1 MSNTIPTQANVN
13 IASVKPNKFDLSCK
27 HITTT
32 DFGLLRPIY
41 SRMMVPAD
49 KFEVSVNSFHRLDPM
64 VAPNNSD
71 MNVHTRAFFVPYRT
85 FVPCFNEFI
94 ANTPSIFAG
103 SSVQLIKIP
112 SFTAKVVLDAFQDN
126 SLGSVVSYDKA
137 GDIVFRDKIA
147 NAWKK
152 IKLTPRGRCFYSLL
166 LSLGYNFRFDPV
178 NDGDLDNQVFSALPI
193 LSYLKVWMDWYV
205 PSRFYFT
212 DTTIIA
218 LQKLLSPA
226 VSASAISINLSEF
239 ISISKALCVFFTEDY
254 FSNCLSNPFGDNT
267 PTVKPVVKTTA
278 FDGSTVNTTVDNL
291 NNGAVVTTTDQDAFT
306 QFNALSIKSLG
317 AIQAMLNRNAIVN
330 QKLKDYIKINYG
342 LEPNLDTLNM
352 SHYLG
357 SSLDQLIVGDV
368 MSNADTMTASGN
380 VGAVLGQYAG
390 KGLGS
395 SDAKFSCHATEF
407 GMFLVLQDITPRPFY
422 YQGVHAEH
430 KATSRYDFFD
440 PTFDGVMT
448 EAVPYSRLDNTCHN
462 DKLLTPQPDSIFGY
476 MPVYSDYKVGYD
488 ILSGNFRMES
498 INTGLDSW
506 YLARQ
511 FGDLFKTEH
520 ISLGFCDASILNS
533 ANNFASLFYTDN
545 ASADHIYQVHNIRV
559 TAYRRMRSLIE
570 QVLDDDS
577 DRNGSVTI
585 SRQGTIADRN

>member
-1 MSNTIPTQANVN
+1 MSNTIPTKANVN

-71 MNVHTRAFFVPYRT
+71 MNVHTRAFFVPFRT
-85 FVPCFNEFI
+85 FIPNFNEFI
-94 ANTPSIFAG
+94 ANTPGVYAG
-103 SSVQLIKIP
+103 SLNQLVKVP
-112 SFTAKVVLDAFQDN
+112 TFTATALLNAFQDN
-126 SLGSVVSYDKA
+126 SLGTIVASDKA
-137 GDIVFRDKIA
+137 GDIFFRDQIA
-147 NAWKK
+147 NVWKK
-152 IKLTPRGRCFYSLL
+152 IKLTPRGRCFYNLL

-178 NDGDLDNQVFSALPI
+178 NAGDLDKQVYSALPL
-193 LSYLKVWMDWYV
+193 LSYLKVWIDWYV

-212 DTTIIA
+212 DSTITT
-218 LQKLLSPA
+218 LQKILSPGPA
-226 VSASAISINLSEF
+226 GISIITAELL
-239 ISISKALCVFFTEDY
+239 SISKALCVFFTEDY
-254 FSNCLSNPFGDNT
+254 FSNCLSNPFGDNKPQVT
-267 PTVKPVVKTTA
+267 PVVKTTA
-278 FDGSTVNTTVDNL
+278 FDGTTVTTSVDNL
-291 NNGAVVTTTDQDAFT
+291 KNGAVVTSTDEEAMT

-368 MSNADTMTASGN
+368 MSNADTMQASGK

-395 SDAKFSCHATEF
+395 SDAKFSCHASEF

-422 YQGVHAEH
+422 YQGVHVEH

-440 PTFDGVMT
+440 PTFDGIMT

-488 ILSGNFRMES
+488 ILSGNFRMDS

-585 SRQGTIADRN
+585 DRMGTIADRN

>member
-1 MSNTIPTQANVN
+1 MSNTIPTKANVN

-49 KFEVSVNSFHRLDPM
+49 KFEVEVNSFHRLDPM
-64 VAPNNSD
+64 AAPNNSD

-85 FVPCFNEFI
+85 IVPNFNEFI
-94 ANTPSIFAG
+94 ANTPGIFAG
-103 SSVQLIKIP
+103 SLNHLVNVP
-112 SFTAKVVLDAFQDN
+112 AFTSRAILDAFKDS
-126 SLGSVVSYDKA
+126 SLGSVVTYDKP
-137 GDIVFRDKIA
+137 GDIVFRNHIA
-147 NAWKK
+147 QGWSK
-152 IKLTPRGRCFYSLL
+152 IKLTTRGRCFYSLL
-166 LSLGYNFRFDPV
+166 LGLGYNFRFDPV
-178 NDGDLDNQVFSALPI
+178 NDEGLDTFKYSALPL
-193 LSYLKVWMDWYV
+193 LSYLKVWLDWYV

-212 DTTIIA
+212 EQSVVGI
-218 LQKLLSPA
+218 QKLVTLSKNTTLT
-226 VSASAISINLSEF
+226 SDNF
-239 ISISKALCVFFTEDY
+239 ITISKALCVFFTEDY
-254 FSNCLSNPFGDNT
+254 FSNCLSEPFGDNMPSVR
-267 PTVKPVVKTTA
+267 PTVS
-278 FDGSTVNTTVDNL
+278 STVFEGSGVSAGVDNL
-291 NNGAVVTTTDQDAFT
+291 DNGAVITTTDNGSVT

-342 LEPNLDTLNM
+342 LEPNLDTFNM

-357 SSLDQLIVGDV
+357 SSYDQLLVGDV
-368 MSNADTMTASGN
+368 MSNADTLNENGSA
-380 VGAVLGQYAG
+380 GALLGQYAG

-422 YQGVHAEH
+422 YQGIHAEH
-430 KATSRYDFFD
+430 TAKTRYDFFD
-440 PTFDGVMT
+440 PTFDGVIT
-448 EAVPYSRLDNTCHN
+448 EAVPYSRLDNTCYN
-462 DKLLTPQPDSIFGY
+462 DKLLTPLPDSIFGY
-476 MPVYSDYKVGYD
+476 MPAYSDYKVGYD
-488 ILSGNFRMES
+488 ILSGNFRMDS

-511 FGDLFKTEH
+511 FGDLFKTSH

-533 ANNFASLFYTDN
+533 ANKFASLFYTDN
-545 ASADHIYQVHNIRV
+545 SSADHIYQVHNIRV

-577 DRNGSVTI
+577 EHNGSVTI
-585 SRQGTIADRN
+585 DRQGTIADRN

>member
-1 MSNTIPTQANVN
+1 MSNTIPTKANVN

-49 KFEVSVNSFHRLDPM
+49 KFAVSVNSFHRLDPM

-71 MNVHTRAFFVPYRT
+71 MNVHTRAFFVPFRT
-85 FVPCFNEFI
+85 FVPNFNEFI
-94 ANTPSIFAG
+94 ANTPGIFAG
-103 SSVQLIKIP
+103 SLIQSIKVP
-112 SFTAKVVLDAFQDN
+112 TFTATVVLNAFQDA
-126 SLGSVVSYDKA
+126 SLGSVVASDKA
-137 GDIVFRDKIA
+137 GDIFFRDSVA
-147 NAWKK
+147 NVWKK
-152 IKLTPRGRCFYSLL
+152 IKLTARGRCFYSLL
-166 LSLGYNFRFDPV
+166 LSLGYNFRFDPA
-178 NDGDLDNQVFSALPI
+178 NQGDLDKLEYSALPL
-193 LSYLKVWMDWYV
+193 LSYLKVWLDWYV

-212 DTTIIA
+212 DSTIVT
-218 LQKLLSPA
+218 LQKLVAPSA
-226 VSASAISINLSEF
+226 SASAITINLTEF
-239 ISISKALCVFFTEDY
+239 TAISKALCVFFTEDY
-254 FSNCLSNPFGDNT
+254 FSNCLSNPFGDNN
-267 PTVKPVVKTTA
+267 PTVKPLIVTSNP
-278 FDGSTVNTTVDNL
+278 DGSTVSSTVDTVK
-291 NNGAVVTTTDQDAFT
+291 NGAFVTSSQDAIT
-306 QFNALSIKSLG
+306 SFNALSIKSLG

-430 KATSRYDFFD
+430 TAKSRYDFFD

-577 DRNGSVTI
+577 ERNGSVTI
-585 SRQGTIADRN
+585 DRQGTIADRN

>member
-1 MSNTIPTQANVN
+1 MSNTIPTKANVN

-49 KFEVSVNSFHRLDPM
+49 KFEVSINSFHRLDPM

-71 MNVHTRAFFVPYRT
+71 MNVHTRAFFVPFRT
-85 FVPCFNEFI
+85 FIPNFNEFI
-94 ANTPSIFAG
+94 ANTPGIFAG
-103 SSVQLIKIP
+103 SLNSAVKVP
-112 SFTAKVVLDAFQDN
+112 TFTAKVVLDAFQDN
-126 SLGSVVSYDKA
+126 SLGNVVASDKA
-137 GDIVFRDKIA
+137 GDIFFRDTIA
-147 NAWKK
+147 NVWKK
-152 IKLTPRGRCFYSLL
+152 IKLTPRGRSFYSLL

-178 NDGDLDNQVFSALPI
+178 NAGDLEKQVFSALPL
-193 LSYLKVWMDWYV
+193 LSYLKVWIDWYV

-212 DTTIIA
+212 DNTIVA
-218 LQKLLSPA
+218 LQKILSPA
-226 VSASAISINLSEF
+226 TSGISIVLSELLA
-239 ISISKALCVFFTEDY
+239 ISKALCVFFTEDY
-254 FSNCLSNPFGDNT
+254 FSNCLSNPFGDNN
-267 PTVKPVVKTTA
+267 PTVKPLISTSNP
-278 FDGSTVNTTVDNL
+278 DGSIVSATVDTVK
-291 NNGAVVTTTDQDAFT
+291 NGAFLSTSDDAMT
-306 QFNALSIKSLG
+306 SFNALSIKSLG

-395 SDAKFSCHATEF
+395 SDSKFSCHATEF
-407 GMFLVLQDITPRPFY
+407 GMFLVLQDITPRAFY
-422 YQGVHAEH
+422 YQGIHSEH
-430 KATSRYDFFD
+430 TAKNRYDFFD

-488 ILSGNFRMES
+488 ILSGNFRMDS

-585 SRQGTIADRN
+585 DRQGTIADRN

>member
-1 MSNTIPTQANVN
+1 MSNTIPTKANVN

-49 KFEVSVNSFHRLDPM
+49 KFEVALNSFHRLDPM

-71 MNVHTRAFFVPYRT
+71 MNVHTRAFFVPFRT
-85 FVPCFNEFI
+85 FIPNFNEFI
-94 ANTPSIFAG
+94 ANTPAVNQG
-103 SSVQLIKIP
+103 SVYASVKVP
-112 SFTAKVVLDAFQDN
+112 TFTAKVVLDAFQDK
-126 SLGSVVSYDKA
+126 SLGDVVAYDKA
-137 GDIVFRDKIA
+137 GDLVFRDQIA
-147 NAWKK
+147 NGWRK
-152 IKLTPRGRCFYSLL
+152 IKLTTRGRCFYSLL
-166 LSLGYNFRFDPV
+166 LSLGYNFRFDPL
-178 NDGDLDNQVFSALPI
+178 NDGDLNKQAFSALPL
-193 LSYLKVWMDWYV
+193 LSYLKVWIDWYV

-212 DTTIIA
+212 DNTIVT
-218 LQKLLSPA
+218 LQKILSPA
-226 VSASAISINLSEF
+226 HSGISIELAELVA
-239 ISISKALCVFFTEDY
+239 ISKALCVFFTEDY
-254 FSNCLSNPFGDNT
+254 FSNCLSQPFGDNM
-267 PTVKPVVKTTA
+267 PTVRPVVKTTA
-278 FDGSTVNTTVDNL
+278 FDGSVVDTTVDNL
-291 NNGAVVTTTDQDAFT
+291 SNGAVLTSSDQDTYT

-342 LEPNLDTLNM
+342 LEPNLDTFNM

-357 SSLDQLIVGDV
+357 SSFDRLIVGDV

-395 SDAKFSCHATEF
+395 SDAKFACHATEF

-430 KATSRYDFFD
+430 TAKARYDFFD

-488 ILSGNFRMES
+488 ILSGNFRMDS

-545 ASADHIYQVHNIRV
+545 SSADHIYQVHNIRV

-585 SRQGTIADRN
+585 DRMGTIADRN

>member
-1 MSNTIPTQANVN
+1 MSNKIPTKAKVN

-71 MNVHTRAFFVPYRT
+71 MNVHTRAFFVPFRT
-85 FVPCFNEFI
+85 FVTNFNEFI
-94 ANTPSIFAG
+94 ANTPG
-103 SSVQLIKIP
+103 VNSSGLTQVIKVP
-112 SFTAKVVLDAFQDN
+112 TFTSLDVLTAFKN
-126 SLGSVVSYDKA
+126 ESLGTVVTYDKA
-137 GDIVFRDKIA
+137 GDIVFRN
-147 NAWKK
+147 NASKAWLK
-152 IKLTPRGRCFYSLL
+152 IKLTPRGRAFYSLM

-178 NDGDLDNQVFSALPI
+178 NSDDELAQFVFSALPI
-193 LSYLKVWMDWYV
+193 LSYLKVWIDWYV

-212 DTTIIA
+212 DSTILAI
-218 LQKLLSPA
+218 QKLLALKPNQSLTA
-226 VSASAISINLSEF
+226 ADFVT
-239 ISISKALCVFFTEDY
+239 ISKALCVFFTEDY
-254 FSNCLSNPFGDNT
+254 FSNCLTQPFGDNMPSIR
-267 PTVKPVVKTTA
+267 PTVSTTA
-278 FDGSTVNTTVDNL
+278 FEGSPVSAGVDNL
-291 NNGAVVTTTDQDAFT
+291 KNGAVLTTSDDGSLT

-380 VGAVLGQYAG
+380 AGAVLGQYAG

-422 YQGVHAEH
+422 YQGVHSEH
-430 KATSRYDFFD
+430 TAKSRYDFFD

-462 DKLLTPQPDSIFGY
+462 DKLLTPKPDNIFGY
-476 MPVYSDYKVGYD
+476 MPVYSDYKVGFD

-577 DRNGSVTI
+577 DHNGSVTI
-585 SRQGTIADRN
+585 DRMGTIADRN

>member
-1 MSNTIPTQANVN
+1 MSNTIPTKANVN

-32 DFGLLRPIY
+32 DFGLLRPVY

-49 KFEVSVNSFHRLDPM
+49 KFEVEVNSFHRLDPM
-64 VAPNNSD
+64 SAPNNSD
-71 MNVHTRAFFVPYRT
+71 MNVHTRAFFVPFRT
-85 FVPCFNEFI
+85 FVPNFNEFI
-94 ANTPSIFAG
+94 ANTPGIFSG
-103 SSVQLIKIP
+103 SLTQTVKIP
-112 SFTAKVVLDAFQDN
+112 VFTSRAILTAFKDS
-126 SLGSVVSYDKA
+126 SLGSVVNFDQA
-137 GDIVFRDKIA
+137 GDIVFRNHIA
-147 NAWKK
+147 QGWSK

-166 LSLGYNFRFDPV
+166 LALGYNFRFDPV
-178 NDGDLDNQVFSALPI
+178 NDDGLDKFEYSALPL
-193 LSYLKVWMDWYV
+193 LSYLKVWIDWYV

-212 DTTIIA
+212 NNTILA
-218 LQKLLSPA
+218 FQKILSPA
-226 VSASAISINLSEF
+226 SNETSLTAEKL

-254 FSNCLSNPFGDNT
+254 YSNCLVDPFGDNE
-267 PTVKPVVKTTA
+267 PSVRPLVSSTV
-278 FDGSTVNTTVDNL
+278 FDGSGVSAGVDTL
-291 NNGAVVTTTDQDAFT
+291 KNGAVVTTTDDGSVT

-330 QKLKDYIKINYG
+330 QKLIDYIKINYG
-342 LEPNLDTLNM
+342 LEPNLDTFNM

-357 SSLDQLIVGDV
+357 SSYDQLIVGDV
-368 MSNADTMTASGN
+368 MSNADTLNSSGST
-380 VGAVLGQYAG
+380 GALLGQYAG

-430 KATSRYDFFD
+430 TAKTRYDFFD
-440 PTFDGVMT
+440 PTFDGVIT
-448 EAVPYSRLDNTCHN
+448 EAVPYCRLDNTCHN
-462 DKLLTPQPDSIFGY
+462 DKLLTPLPDNIFGY

-511 FGDLFKTEH
+511 FGDLNKTEH

-533 ANNFASLFYTDN
+533 ANRFSTLFYTDN
-545 ASADHIYQVHNIRV
+545 SSADHIYQVHNIRV

-577 DRNGSVTI
+577 DHNGSVTI
-585 SRQGTIADRN
+585 DRQGTIADRN

>member
-1 MSNTIPTQANVN
+1 MP
-13 IASVKPNKFDLSCK
+13 SVKPS
-27 HITTT
+27 
-32 DFGLLRPIY
+32 
-41 SRMMVPAD
+41 
-49 KFEVSVNSFHRLDPM
+49 VS
-64 VAPNNSD
+64 
-71 MNVHTRAFFVPYRT
+71 
-85 FVPCFNEFI
+85 
-94 ANTPSIFAG
+94 
-103 SSVQLIKIP
+103 
-112 SFTAKVVLDAFQDN
+112 
-126 SLGSVVSYDKA
+126 
-137 GDIVFRDKIA
+137 
-147 NAWKK
+147 
-152 IKLTPRGRCFYSLL
+152 
-166 LSLGYNFRFDPV
+166 
-178 NDGDLDNQVFSALPI
+178 
-193 LSYLKVWMDWYV
+193 
-205 PSRFYFT
+205 
-212 DTTIIA
+212 
-218 LQKLLSPA
+218 
-226 VSASAISINLSEF
+226 
-239 ISISKALCVFFTEDY
+239 
-254 FSNCLSNPFGDNT
+254 
-267 PTVKPVVKTTA
+267 TTA
-278 FDGSTVNTTVDNL
+278 FDGSPVSVGVDNL
-291 NNGAVVTTTDQDAFT
+291 NNGAVVQTSDDGSLT

-357 SSLDQLIVGDV
+357 SSYDQLIVGDV
-368 MSNADTMTASGN
+368 MSNADTMQASGN

-422 YQGVHAEH
+422 YHGVHAEH
-430 KATSRYDFFD
+430 TAKSRYDFFD
-440 PTFDGVMT
+440 PTFD
-448 EAVPYSRLDNTCHN
+448 N

-488 ILSGNFRMES
+488 ILSGNFRMDS

-585 SRQGTIADRN
+585 DRMGTIADRN

>member
-1 MSNTIPTQANVN
+1 MSNTIPTKANVN

-32 DFGLLRPIY
+32 DFGLLRPIF

-71 MNVHTRAFFVPYRT
+71 MNVHTRAFFVPFRT
-85 FVPCFNEFI
+85 FVGNFNEFI
-94 ANTPSIFAG
+94 ANTPAIFNGVLNQALK
-103 SSVQLIKIP
+103 VP
-112 SFTAKVVLDAFQDN
+112 YFNAKVLLDALQDS
-126 SLGSVVSYDKA
+126 SLGSVVASDKA
-137 GDIVFRDKIA
+137 GDIFFRDAIQ
-147 NAWKK
+147 NNWKK
-152 IKLTPRGRCFYSLL
+152 IKLTPRGRCFYNLL
-166 LSLGYNFRFDPV
+166 LSLGYNFRFDPA
-178 NDGDLDNQVFSALPI
+178 NSGDLENQVYSALPL
-193 LSYLKVWMDWYV
+193 LSYLKVWIDWYV

-212 DTTIIA
+212 DNTIVAI
-218 LQKLLSPA
+218 QKLVSPA
-226 VSASAISINLSEF
+226 SSGLAIVASEF
-239 ISISKALCVFFTEDY
+239 IAISKALCVFFTEDY
-254 FSNCLSNPFGDNT
+254 FSNCLSNPFGDNM
-267 PTVKPVVKTTA
+267 PSVKPVVKTTA
-278 FDGSTVNTTVDNL
+278 FEGSNVTSSVDNL
-291 NNGAVVTTTDQDAFT
+291 KNGAVLTSTDEDVMT

-342 LEPNLDTLNM
+342 LEPNLDTFNM

-585 SRQGTIADRN
+585 DRMGTIADRN

>member
-1 MSNTIPTQANVN
+1 MSNTIPTKASVN

-32 DFGLLRPIY
+32 DFGLLRPIF

-49 KFEVSVNSFHRLDPM
+49 RFEVAVNSFHRLDPM

-71 MNVHTRAFFVPYRT
+71 MNVHTRAFFVPFRT
-85 FVPCFNEFI
+85 FIPNFNEFI
-94 ANTPSIFAG
+94 ANTPGISAG
-103 SSVQLIKIP
+103 SLYSSLKVP
-112 SFTAKVVLDAFQDN
+112 TFTGKVVLDAFQDS
-126 SLGSVVSYDKA
+126 SLGTVVAYDKA
-137 GDIVFRDKIA
+137 GDIVFRDQIA
-147 NAWKK
+147 KAWKK

-178 NDGDLDNQVFSALPI
+178 NSGDLEKQVYSALPL
-193 LSYLKVWMDWYV
+193 LSYLKVWIDWYV

-218 LQKLLSPA
+218 LQKILSPIQNS
-226 VSASAISINLSEF
+226 VNIVLSEF
-239 ISISKALCVFFTEDY
+239 LSISKALCVFFTEDY
-254 FSNCLSNPFGDNT
+254 FSNCLSNPFGDNM
-267 PTVKPVVKTTA
+267 PTVRPVVNTTA
-278 FDGSTVNTTVDNL
+278 FDGSTVTSSVDNL
-291 NNGAVVTTTDQDAFT
+291 KNGAVLQATDQDAIT

-342 LEPNLDTLNM
+342 LEPNLDTFNM

-368 MSNADTMTASGN
+368 MSNADTMQASGN
-380 VGAVLGQYAG
+380 VGALLGQYAG

-395 SDAKFSCHATEF
+395 SDGKFTCHATEF

-422 YQGVHAEH
+422 YQGVHVEH
-430 KATSRYDFFD
+430 TAKTRYDFFD
-440 PTFDGVMT
+440 PTFDGIMT

-488 ILSGNFRMES
+488 ILSGNFRMGS

-520 ISLGFCDASILNS
+520 ISLGFCDASILNY
-533 ANNFASLFYTDN
+533 ANNFASLFYSDN
-545 ASADHIYQVHNIRV
+545 SSADHIYQVHNIRV
-559 TAYRRMRSLIE
+559 IAYRRMRSLIE
-570 QVLDDDS
+570 QALEDDS
-577 DRNGSVTI
+577 DNNGSVTI
-585 SRQGTIADRN
+585 DRMGTIADRN

>member
-1 MSNTIPTQANVN
+1 MSNTIPTKANVN

-41 SRMMVPAD
+41 SRMMVPSD

-71 MNVHTRAFFVPYRT
+71 MNVHTRAFFVPFRT
-85 FVPCFNEFI
+85 FVPNFNEFI
-94 ANTPSIFAG
+94 ANTPGIFAG
-103 SSVQLIKIP
+103 SLTQTVKIP
-112 SFTAKVVLDAFQDN
+112 TFTSRAILTAFKDS
-126 SLGSVVSYDKA
+126 SLGTVVNFDQS
-137 GDIVFRDKIA
+137 GDIVFRNHVA
-147 NAWKK
+147 QGWSK

-166 LSLGYNFRFDPV
+166 LGLGYNFRFDPV
-178 NDGDLDNQVFSALPI
+178 NDEGLDKLQYSALPL
-193 LSYLKVWMDWYV
+193 LSYLKVWIDWYV

-212 DTTIIA
+212 DKTVLDI
-218 LQKLLSPA
+218 QKILTPA
-226 VSASAISINLSEF
+226 SNSVFVSADELML
-239 ISISKALCVFFTEDY
+239 ISKALCVFFTEDY
-254 FSNCLSNPFGDNT
+254 FSNCLSQPFGDNMPVVH
-267 PTVKPVVKTTA
+267 PTVSTNA
-278 FDGSTVNTTVDNL
+278 FEGSDVSASVYNL
-291 NNGAVVTTTDQDAFT
+291 KSGAVISTTDEGTVT

-357 SSLDQLIVGDV
+357 SSFDQLLVGDV
-368 MSNADTMTASGN
+368 MSNADTMNASGN
-380 VGAVLGQYAG
+380 TGAVLGQYAG
-390 KGLGS
+390 KGIGS

-407 GMFLVLQDITPRPFY
+407 GMLLVLQDITPRAFY

-430 KATSRYDFFD
+430 TAISRYDFFD
-440 PTFDGVMT
+440 PTFDGIMT

-462 DKLLTPQPDSIFGY
+462 DKLLTPQPETIFGY
-476 MPVYSDYKVGYD
+476 MPVYSDYKVGFD
-488 ILSGNFRMES
+488 LLSGNFRMDS

-506 YLARQ
+506 YLSRR
-511 FGDLFKTEH
+511 FGDLFKTDH

-533 ANNFASLFYTDN
+533 SNNFASLFYTDN

-577 DRNGSVTI
+577 EHNGSVTI
-585 SRQGTIADRN
+585 DRMGTIADRN

>member
-1 MSNTIPTQANVN
+1 MSNTIPTKANVN

-49 KFEVSVNSFHRLDPM
+49 KFDVSVNSFHRLDPM

-71 MNVHTRAFFVPYRT
+71 MNVHTRAFFVPFRT
-85 FVPCFNEFI
+85 FIPNFNEFI
-94 ANTPSIFAG
+94 ANTPGISGGNLYQVISVPTF
-103 SSVQLIKIP
+103 SSR
-112 SFTAKVVLDAFQDN
+112 VVLNAFQDN
-126 SLGSVVSYDKA
+126 SLGTIVASDKA
-137 GDIVFRDKIA
+137 GDIFFRDTIA
-147 NAWKK
+147 NLWKK

-178 NDGDLDNQVFSALPI
+178 NSSDLDKQVFSALPL
-193 LSYLKVWMDWYV
+193 LSYLKVWIDWYV

-212 DTTIIA
+212 DNTILTI
-218 LQKLLSPA
+218 QKILSPTNNS
-226 VSASAISINLSEF
+226 VSVSVNEF
-239 ISISKALCVFFTEDY
+239 IAISKALCVFFTEDY

-267 PTVKPVVKTTA
+267 PTVKPVVNTTA
-278 FDGSTVNTTVDNL
+278 FDGSTVTSSVDNL
-291 NNGAVVTTTDQDAFT
+291 HNGAVVTSTDEEAMT

-368 MSNADTMTASGN
+368 MSNADTMQASGK

-407 GMFLVLQDITPRPFY
+407 GMFLVLQDITPRAFY

-430 KATSRYDFFD
+430 TAISRYDFFD
-440 PTFDGVMT
+440 PTFDGVIT

-476 MPVYSDYKVGYD
+476 MPAYSDYKVGYD

-577 DRNGSVTI
+577 ERNGSVTI
-585 SRQGTIADRN
+585 DRMGTIADRN

>member
-1 MSNTIPTQANVN
+1 MSNTIPTKANVN

-71 MNVHTRAFFVPYRT
+71 MNVHTRAFFVPFRT
-85 FVPCFNEFI
+85 FVPNFNEFI
-94 ANTPSIFAG
+94 ANTPSIFG
-103 SSVQLIKIP
+103 GNLYSVCKIP
-112 SFTAKVVLDAFQDN
+112 TFSSRVVLSAFQDT
-126 SLGSVVSYDKA
+126 SLGSVVASDKA
-137 GDIVFRDKIA
+137 GDIFFRDTVSQG
-147 NAWKK
+147 WKK
-152 IKLTPRGRCFYSLL
+152 IKLTPRGRCFYNLL

-178 NDGDLDNQVFSALPI
+178 NTGDLDKLVYSALPL
-193 LSYLKVWMDWYV
+193 LSYLKVWIDWYV
-205 PSRFYFT
+205 PSRFYFK
-212 DTTIIA
+212 DSTILTI
-218 LQKLLSPA
+218 QKILSPA
-226 VSASAISINLSEF
+226 IST
-239 ISISKALCVFFTEDY
+239 ISLTTSQFVTISKALCVFFTEDY
-254 FSNCLSNPFGDNT
+254 FSNCLSSPFGDND
-267 PTVKPVVKTTA
+267 PSVKPVVKTTA
-278 FDGSTVNTTVDNL
+278 FDGSSVTTSVDNL
-291 NNGAVVTTTDQDAFT
+291 KNGAVVTSTDEEAMT

-368 MSNADTMTASGN
+368 MSNADTMQASGK

-407 GMFLVLQDITPRPFY
+407 GMFLVLQDITPRAFY

-430 KATSRYDFFD
+430 MAISRYDFFD

-448 EAVPYSRLDNTCHN
+448 EAVPYYRLDNTCHN
-462 DKLLTPQPDSIFGY
+462 DKLLTPLPDSIFGY

-488 ILSGNFRMES
+488 ILSGNFRMDS

-533 ANNFASLFYTDN
+533 ANKFATLFYTDN

-585 SRQGTIADRN
+585 DRMGTIADRN

>member
-1 MSNTIPTQANVN
+1 MSNTIPTKANVN

-71 MNVHTRAFFVPYRT
+71 MNVHTRAFFVPFRT
-85 FVPCFNEFI
+85 FVPNFNEFI
-94 ANTPSIFAG
+94 ANTPSVFSGSVFA
-103 SSVQLIKIP
+103 SVNIP
-112 SFTAKVVLDAFQDN
+112 TFTAKVVLDAFQDS
-126 SLGSVVSYDKA
+126 SLGTVVAFDKA

-147 NAWKK
+147 DGWKK

-178 NDGDLDNQVFSALPI
+178 NDGDLNKRVYSALPL
-193 LSYLKVWMDWYV
+193 LSYLKVWIDWYV

-212 DTTIIA
+212 DNTIVA
-218 LQKLLSPA
+218 LQKILSP
-226 VSASAISINLSEF
+226 SNTGTNISIPKLV
-239 ISISKALCVFFTEDY
+239 SISKALCVFFTEDY
-254 FSNCLSNPFGDNT
+254 FSNCLSNPFGDNN
-267 PTVKPVVKTTA
+267 PTVKPVVNTTA
-278 FDGSTVNTTVDNL
+278 FDGSTVTTSVDNL
-291 NNGAVVTTTDQDAFT
+291 KNGAVVTSTDEEDMT

-395 SDAKFSCHATEF
+395 SDAKFSCHTTEF

-430 KATSRYDFFD
+430 TAKTRYDFFD

-462 DKLLTPQPDSIFGY
+462 NKLLTPQPDSIFGY

-488 ILSGNFRMES
+488 ILSGNFRMDS

-533 ANNFASLFYTDN
+533 ANKFATLFYTDN

-577 DRNGSVTI
+577 ERNGSVTI
-585 SRQGTIADRN
+585 DRQGTIADRN

>member
-1 MSNTIPTQANVN
+1 MSNTIPTKANVN

-71 MNVHTRAFFVPYRT
+71 MNVHTRAFFVPFRT
-85 FVPCFNEFI
+85 FIPNFNEFI
-94 ANTPSIFAG
+94 ANTPAVNNGSLF
-103 SSVQLIKIP
+103 SSVKVP
-112 SFTAKVVLDAFQDN
+112 TFTGKVVLDAFQDD
-126 SLGSVVSYDKA
+126 SLGTVVASDKA
-137 GDIVFRDKIA
+137 GDIFFRDNVA

-166 LSLGYNFRFDPV
+166 LSLGYNFRFDPA
-178 NDGDLDNQVFSALPI
+178 NSGDLEKQVYSALPL
-193 LSYLKVWMDWYV
+193 LSYLKVWIDWYV

-212 DTTIIA
+212 DNTIVA

-226 VSASAISINLSEF
+226 FSGVSLVTSEF
-239 ISISKALCVFFTEDY
+239 ITISKALCVFFTEDY
-254 FSNCLSNPFGDNT
+254 FSNCLSNPFGDNN
-267 PTVKPVVKTTA
+267 PTIKPVVNTTA
-278 FDGSTVNTTVDNL
+278 FDASSVTTSVDNL
-291 NNGAVVTTTDQDAFT
+291 KNGAVLTSTDKDALT

-407 GMFLVLQDITPRPFY
+407 GIFLVLQDITPRPFY

-430 KATSRYDFFD
+430 TAKNRYDFFD

-488 ILSGNFRMES
+488 ILSGNFRMGS

-577 DRNGSVTI
+577 EHNGSVTI
-585 SRQGTIADRN
+585 DRMGTIADRN